1 MIVRELDDYP
11 HFYGARLHL
20 AAELEQQGINDKN
33 VLEAIKNV
41 PRHFFVPVSYL
52 KHSYKNRPLPIDAE
66 QTISQPYTVAFQTQL
81 LKVRQGDK
89 ILEIGTGSGYQAA
102 ILAYLGAEV
111 YTIERQKSL
120 YTKTSELL
128 AHEKF
133 KAFFDKPLNIKTFF
147 GDGYLGLP
155 GYAPFDK
162 IIITAAI
169 NKIPDT
175 LIEQLNEGGY
185 IVAPVGPQDNSQKMT
200 RFTKKGNTLH
210 KEEFGYF
217 VFVPMLKGTND

>member
-11 HFYGARLHL
+11 HFYGARLYL
-20 AAELEQQGINDKN
+20 AEELAQQGITDKN

-81 LKVRQGDK
+81 LAVRQGDK

-102 ILAYLGAEV
+102 ILAYMGAEV
-111 YTIERQKSL
+111 YTIERHKSL
-120 YTKTSELL
+120 YSQTSELL
-128 AHEKF
+128 ANEKF
-133 KAFFDKPLNIKTFF
+133 KAFFDKPLDIRTFF
-147 GDGYLGLP
+147 GDGYLGLSD
-155 GYAPFDK
+155 YAPFDK

-169 NKIPDT
+169 QTIPDT
-175 LIEQLNEGGY
+175 LINQLKEGGY
-185 IVAPVGPQDNSQKMT
+185 LVAPVGPADQSQKMT
-200 RFTKKGNTLH
+200 RYTKKGNTLH
-210 KEEFGYF
+210 QEEFGYF
-217 VFVPMLKGTND
+217 VFVPMLKGTNG